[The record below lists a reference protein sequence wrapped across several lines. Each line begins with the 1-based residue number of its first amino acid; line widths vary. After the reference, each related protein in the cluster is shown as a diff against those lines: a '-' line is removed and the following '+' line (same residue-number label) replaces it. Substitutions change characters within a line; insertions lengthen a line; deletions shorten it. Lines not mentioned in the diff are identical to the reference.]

1 VSIPKAA
8 EEAAIE
14 PTTKARPGS
23 PAPRITHKVEQNAT
37 TKLYS
42 VCMSYKPYATGAVQ
56 KTGKHPQR
64 ILHASISASLN
75 SVACVLLEL

>member
-42 VCMSYKPYATGAVQ
+42 VCMSYKPYATG
-56 KTGKHPQR
+56 KHPQR